1 MTITINYRV
10 FYLIFN
16 EFSQWVMK
24 LIVQLNNV
32 LRSRVYVELLIV
44 LNLVSDYQQGPD
56 DWMAQCLQ
64 EIQQQPE
71 VQDSKLQYSRGHRM
85 PMGRIELDTE
95 NMKHTA
101 RTELD
106 TENMKYTARTE
117 LDTESMKHTAR
128 TELDTESMKHT
139 ARTELDTESTKYT
152 ARTELDTGNMKYT
165 ARTELDAQRFKPRHR
180 LELDEAYEECQEICS
195 NGDSRLEVEKYT
207 A

>member
-1 MTITINYRV
+1 MIITINYRV

-64 EIQQQPE
+64 EIQQPE

-117 LDTESMKHTAR
+117 LDTENMKHTAR
-128 TELDTESMKHT
+128 TELDAESMKHR
-139 ARTELDTESTKYT
+139 ARTELDTEHT
-152 ARTELDTGNMKYT
+152 
-165 ARTELDAQRFKPRHR
+165 RHRGR
-180 LELDEAYEECQEICS
+180 LELDEAYEECREICS
-195 NGDSRLEVEKYT
+195 NGDSRLEVGKYT